1 MSLAPG
7 PDLEGSRTV
16 ASSTPVRISVSLTE
30 APGQPALL
38 ECGCYW
44 RTSELK
50 QEPEEI
56 PDTEHELVL
65 ERVCAIDVAKDI
77 GKVCVRVSSR
87 AGRRVSKVWDVA
99 ARSGA
104 VAELAEQLVDEG
116 IEKVT
121 VESTSD
127 YWRIWF
133 YVLEAAGLSVQL
145 VNARDV
151 KNVPG
156 RPKTDKLDAV
166 WLAKL
171 TEKGLLRPSFVP
183 PAPVR
188 ELRDYTR
195 LRIDLTRE
203 RSRYWQRLEKLL
215 EDALIKVS
223 AVASTLDTLSVRD
236 MLEALIA
243 GERDPRRLA
252 GLARG
257 RMRAKHAALVEA
269 LTGRFDDHHAELA
282 RMLLDQIDAL
292 ATQIAT
298 LTTRIDELL
307 TAMEPQTRADEP
319 DTPGGAGTVA
329 DGARG
334 STTIERLDE
343 IPGIGPGTA
352 QIILAEIGLD
362 MSRFPT
368 AAHLVSWA
376 KLCPRTIQSGA
387 DPARR
392 QDRQGQPVSQRGA
405 RRGRRRGR
413 QNRHLPRRTL
423 PAHRQTPRQTQGA
436 RRGRPL
442 DPGHHLEP
450 AQRPHRPVP
459 RPRRRLPRH
468 PDQHRTQN
476 TQLRH
481 ATDGDGLP
489 RHPRTRRLTQYRTGH
504 NTTRL
509 RKLRRVL
516 RLPTHLGIFRSGNP
530 PVDELTTVDNPIALI

>member
-1 MSLAPG
+1 MGSGCPPTPTFSWVRKPVFEPG
-7 PDLEGSRTV
+7 AGARPGRVTHCCFEHAGQNFGSPRPRPPGNH
-16 ASSTPVRISVSLTE
+16 PVRT
-30 APGQPALL
+30 
-38 ECGCYW
+38 CGCYW

-65 ERVCAIDVAKDI
+65 ERVCAIDVAKDS
-77 GKVCVRVSSR
+77 GKVCVRVSGR
-87 AGRRVSKVWDVA
+87 ASKRVSKVWDVP
-99 ARSGA
+99 ARTGA
-104 VAELAEQLVDEG
+104 VAELAEHLPAEG

-133 YVLEAAGLSVQL
+133 YVLEAAALSVQL

-183 PAPVR
+183 PAPIR

-252 GLARG
+252 DLARG
-257 RMRAKHAALVEA
+257 RMKTKRAALIEA
-269 LTGRFDDHHAELA
+269 LTGRFDDHHGELA

-292 ATQIAT
+292 SGQINT
-298 LTTRIDELL
+298 LTIRIDQLL
-307 TAMEPQTRADEP
+307 ATIANEV
-319 DTPGGAGTVA
+319 PGHDDGDSGAGGQPSADLTVVQ
-329 DGARG
+329 
-334 STTIERLDE
+334 RLTE
-343 IPGIGPGTA
+343 IPGIGPTEA
-352 QIILAEIGLD
+352 QLILAEIGLD
-362 MSRFPT
+362 
-368 AAHLVSWA
+368 
-376 KLCPRTIQSGA
+376 
-387 DPARR
+387 
-392 QDRQGQPVSQRGA
+392 
-405 RRGRRRGR
+405 
-413 QNRHLPRRTL
+413 
-423 PAHRQTPRQTQGA
+423 
-436 RRGRPL
+436 
-442 DPGHHLEP
+442 
-450 AQRPHRPVP
+450 
-459 RPRRRLPRH
+459 
-468 PDQHRTQN
+468 
-476 TQLRH
+476 
-481 ATDGDGLP
+481 
-489 RHPRTRRLTQYRTGH
+489 
-504 NTTRL
+504 
-509 RKLRRVL
+509 
-516 RLPTHLGIFRSGNP
+516 
-530 PVDELTTVDNPIALI
+530 